1 MLSVDGKTRGTWLCP
16 PAQTCWHR
24 HILRFFFLLISH
36 YCHFYLWF
44 HKVRKF
50 KLDFKSVLS
59 IRKPLYLEATPAFHW
74 RILPTFLSN
83 THTTSETKSNQ
94 KDQKEQYWWWVK
106 YTLTTNRLLIFESLT
121 YYFLIPFVSE
131 LFEHVDLRQLLTPLC
146 HHDLFWSQSI
156 CSQINYTAEAALLQ
170 VVVSCFW
177 LK

>member
-1 MLSVDGKTRGTWLCP
+1 MLSVDGETRR
-16 PAQTCWHR
+16 TCVPQHKHADIDTYISR
-24 HILRFFFLLISH
+24 CFFLLISH

-44 HKVRKF
+44 PKLRKF
-50 KLDFKSVLS
+50 KLDFKSALF
-59 IRKPLYLEATPAFHW
+59 IQKPLHLEATPAFHW
-74 RILPTFLSN
+74 RVLPTFPSN
-83 THTTSETKSNQ
+83 THTTSETKSSQ
-94 KDQKEQYWWWVK
+94 KDQKEQYWWWIK
-106 YTLTTNRLLIFESLT
+106 HTLTTNGLLIFESLT